1 MNSDMDIKQ
10 RHGVAWFEISGL
22 GIVKRDFMVDDPAL
36 LELPSRDVVYDLF
49 RQIAI
54 IDNSLPTLGVN
65 CRPINMDITA
75 GRIRRIYQYDNFALL
90 LVQKL

>member
-1 MNSDMDIKQ
+1 MNLDMDIKQ
-10 RHGVAWFEISGL
+10 RHGVAWFEISGY
-22 GIVKRDFMVDDPAL
+22 GVVKRNFMVDNPAL
-36 LELPSRDVVYDLF
+36 LERPSKDVVYDLF

-54 IDNSLPTLGVN
+54 IDNSLPPLGVS

-75 GRIRRIYQYDNFALL
+75 GSIRRIYRYDNFAPL